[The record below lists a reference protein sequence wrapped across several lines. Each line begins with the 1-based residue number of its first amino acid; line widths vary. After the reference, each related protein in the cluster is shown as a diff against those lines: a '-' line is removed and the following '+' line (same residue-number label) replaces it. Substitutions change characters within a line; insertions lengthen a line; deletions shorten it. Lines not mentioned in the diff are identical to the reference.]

1 MSIGI
6 KGTKRKRSNMNRL
19 DKLILESLAE
29 LDIFENTKPKDLPKS
44 FIAALEKRYGPVDDK
59 DFFSDDLSTYMK
71 YTGTEKESG
80 SVGHK
85 VINLPSFFK
94 MYKDFD
100 DLIDD
105 IKELM
110 RQPDIRQDKAARE
123 LFDLFRTNFRKLQ
136 RYLRTERPE
145 QYEIIRMRAA
155 LQEIHGMFVSHGSL
169 IKEQRADEL
178 KIGRVKNI
186 DIFIQDQSSFADT
199 MFYIL
204 VDTKNG
210 KEYQVGVDVAGEE
223 VDLNYV
229 KEEIPILAKMGF
241 PDGDTIGN
249 FIVKDINKELDEG
262 RLLKESMLDSI
273 KEEEEETEEPTP
285 EEAPDTSAPE
295 ETILE
300 DATDTILAKFPTL
313 KAAIVK
319 LQTEDFKQFVDSIDW
334 ISPRPTSFRINLK
347 NGQEY
352 IIKWTGSGFE
362 AQILG
367 KRYYL
372 DKVDSYQ
379 QALDKLAILYRQG
392 PMTGAGDGESEPV
405 DADSGGGGGGGGDF
419 PGEEGG
425 GGEGDAVDDLGGEE
439 GDDAPEADL
448 GGEEIDFE
456 DGAEPE

>member
-1 MSIGI
+1 
-6 KGTKRKRSNMNRL
+6 
-19 DKLILESLAE
+19 
-29 LDIFENTKPKDLPKS
+29 
-44 FIAALEKRYGPVDDK
+44 
-59 DFFSDDLSTYMK
+59 
-71 YTGTEKESG
+71 
-80 SVGHK
+80 
-85 VINLPSFFK
+85 
-94 MYKDFD
+94 
-100 DLIDD
+100 
-105 IKELM
+105 
-110 RQPDIRQDKAARE
+110 
-123 LFDLFRTNFRKLQ
+123 
-136 RYLRTERPE
+136 
-145 QYEIIRMRAA
+145 
-155 LQEIHGMFVSHGSL
+155 
-169 IKEQRADEL
+169 
-178 KIGRVKNI
+178 
-186 DIFIQDQSSFADT
+186 

-419 PGEEGG
+419 PGGEAGG
-425 GGEGDAVDDLGGEE
+425 DEGGEE
-439 GDDAPEADL
+439 AEIPAGDDAPEADL

>member
-1 MSIGI
+1 MKNKFDLKEFLIENKLTPNS
-6 KGTKRKRSNMNRL
+6 
-19 DKLILESLAE
+19 KLINEG
-29 LDIFENTKPKDLPKS
+29 TDLPNFKV
-44 FIAALEKRYGPVDDK
+44 LKKGPYYRYLPT
-59 DFFSDDLSTYMK
+59 DDLFTDLDQL
-71 YTGTEKESG
+71 
-80 SVGHK
+80 GHHG
-85 VINLPSFFK
+85 
-94 MYKDFD
+94 
-100 DLIDD
+100 
-105 IKELM
+105 
-110 RQPDIRQDKAARE
+110 
-123 LFDLFRTNFRKLQ
+123 LQ
-136 RYLRTERPE
+136 RSPDNL
-145 QYEIIRMRAA
+145 A
-155 LQEIHGMFVSHGSL
+155 V
-169 IKEQRADEL
+169 IKTADEL
-178 KIGRVKNI
+178 L
-186 DIFIQDQSSFADT
+186 DILDDMHMEDPERAIAFSDQNNDIIKF
-199 MFYIL
+199 L
-204 VDTKNG
+204 G
-210 KEYQVGVDVAGEE
+210 KV
-223 VDLNYV
+223 LN
-229 KEEIPILAKMGF
+229 
-241 PDGDTIGN
+241 
-249 FIVKDINKELDEG
+249 
-262 RLLKESMLDSI
+262 ESMLD
-273 KEEEEETEEPTP
+273 EVEDEEEPTP

-319 LQTEDFKQFVDSIDW
+319 LQTEDFKQFVESIDW

-419 PGEEGG
+419 PGEEAGG
-425 GGEGDAVDDLGGEE
+425 DEGGEE
-439 GDDAPEADL
+439 AEIPAGDDAPEADL

>member
-1 MSIGI
+1 
-6 KGTKRKRSNMNRL
+6 MNRL

-94 MYKDFD
+94 MYKDFN

-169 IKEQRADEL
+169 I
-178 KIGRVKNI
+178 V
-186 DIFIQDQSSFADT
+186 
-199 MFYIL
+199 
-204 VDTKNG
+204 
-210 KEYQVGVDVAGEE
+210 EE
-223 VDLNYV
+223 KKFLN
-229 KEEIPILAKMGF
+229 
-241 PDGDTIGN
+241 
-249 FIVKDINKELDEG
+249 
-262 RLLKESMLDSI
+262 ESMLDSI
-273 KEEEEETEEPTP
+273 KNENPNFKILKKGPYYRYLPTDDLFTDLDQLGHHGLQRSPDNLAVIKTADELLDILDDMHIEDPERALAFSDQNNDIIKFQGKVLNESMLDEAEEEEEPTP

-300 DATDTILAKFPTL
+300 DATDTILAKFPSL

-419 PGEEGG
+419 PGGEAGGDEGGEEGG
-425 GGEGDAVDDLGGEE
+425 EADPS

>member
-1 MSIGI
+1 MNIGI

-29 LDIFENTKPKDLPKS
+29 LDIFENTKPKDLPKP

-94 MYKDFD
+94 MYKDFN

-169 IKEQRADEL
+169 I
-178 KIGRVKNI
+178 V
-186 DIFIQDQSSFADT
+186 
-199 MFYIL
+199 
-204 VDTKNG
+204 
-210 KEYQVGVDVAGEE
+210 EE
-223 VDLNYV
+223 KKFLN
-229 KEEIPILAKMGF
+229 
-241 PDGDTIGN
+241 
-249 FIVKDINKELDEG
+249 
-262 RLLKESMLDSI
+262 ESMLDSI

-419 PGEEGG
+419 PGGEAGGDEGGEEGG
-425 GGEGDAVDDLGGEE
+425 ESEIPA

>member
-1 MSIGI
+1 
-6 KGTKRKRSNMNRL
+6 MNRL

-29 LDIFENTKPKDLPKS
+29 LDIFENTKPKDLPKP
-44 FIAALEKRYGPVDDK
+44 FIAALEKRYGPVDDQ

-94 MYKDFD
+94 MYKDFN

-110 RQPDIRQDKAARE
+110 RLPDIRQDKAARE

-169 IKEQRADEL
+169 I
-178 KIGRVKNI
+178 V
-186 DIFIQDQSSFADT
+186 
-199 MFYIL
+199 
-204 VDTKNG
+204 
-210 KEYQVGVDVAGEE
+210 EE
-223 VDLNYV
+223 RKFLN
-229 KEEIPILAKMGF
+229 
-241 PDGDTIGN
+241 
-249 FIVKDINKELDEG
+249 
-262 RLLKESMLDSI
+262 ESMLDSI
-273 KEEEEETEEPTP
+273 KNENPNFKILKKGPYYRYLPTDDLFTDLDQLGHHGLQRSPDNLAVIKTADELLDILDDMHIEDPERALAFSDQNNDIIKFQGKVLNESMLDEAEEEEEPTP

-300 DATDTILAKFPTL
+300 DATDTILAKFPSL

-419 PGEEGG
+419 PGGEAGG
-425 GGEGDAVDDLGGEE
+425 DEGGEE
-439 GDDAPEADL
+439 AEIPAGDDAPEADL

>member
-1 MSIGI
+1 
-6 KGTKRKRSNMNRL
+6 MNRL

-29 LDIFENTKPKDLPKS
+29 LDIFENTKPKDLPKP

-94 MYKDFD
+94 MYKDFN

-169 IKEQRADEL
+169 I
-178 KIGRVKNI
+178 V
-186 DIFIQDQSSFADT
+186 
-199 MFYIL
+199 
-204 VDTKNG
+204 
-210 KEYQVGVDVAGEE
+210 EE
-223 VDLNYV
+223 KKFLN
-229 KEEIPILAKMGF
+229 
-241 PDGDTIGN
+241 
-249 FIVKDINKELDEG
+249 
-262 RLLKESMLDSI
+262 ESMLDSI

>member
-1 MSIGI
+1 
-6 KGTKRKRSNMNRL
+6 MNRL

-94 MYKDFD
+94 MYKDFN

-169 IKEQRADEL
+169 IVEERKFLNESMLDSIKKEEIADEL
-178 KIGRVKNI
+178 SIGTVKNI
-186 DIFIQDQSSFADT
+186 EIFVNDQSSISDT
-199 MFYIL
+199 MFYKL
-204 VDTKNG
+204 VDKNSG
-210 KEYQVGVDVAGEE
+210 KEFEVSVDVAGEE

-229 KEEIPILAKMGF
+229 KEEIPILVKIGF
-241 PDGDTIGN
+241 PAGDAIGN
-249 FIVKDINKELDEG
+249 FIVKDINKELEEG
-262 RLLKESMLDSI
+262 KVINESMLDEA
-273 KEEEEETEEPTP
+273 EEEEEPTP

-419 PGEEGG
+419 PGGEAGG
-425 GGEGDAVDDLGGEE
+425 DEGGEE
-439 GDDAPEADL
+439 AEIPAGDDAPEADL

>member
-1 MSIGI
+1 
-6 KGTKRKRSNMNRL
+6 MNRL

-29 LDIFENTKPKDLPKS
+29 LDIFENTKPKDLPKP

-94 MYKDFD
+94 MYKDFN

-169 IKEQRADEL
+169 I
-178 KIGRVKNI
+178 V
-186 DIFIQDQSSFADT
+186 
-199 MFYIL
+199 
-204 VDTKNG
+204 
-210 KEYQVGVDVAGEE
+210 EE
-223 VDLNYV
+223 KKFLN
-229 KEEIPILAKMGF
+229 
-241 PDGDTIGN
+241 
-249 FIVKDINKELDEG
+249 
-262 RLLKESMLDSI
+262 ESMLDSI
-273 KEEEEETEEPTP
+273 KNENPNFKILKKGPYYRYLPTDDLFTDLDQLGHHGLQRSPDNLAVIKTADELLDILDDMHIEDPERALAFSDQNNDIIKFQGKVLNESMLDEAEEEEEPTP

-419 PGEEGG
+419 PGGEAGG
-425 GGEGDAVDDLGGEE
+425 DEGGEE
-439 GDDAPEADL
+439 AEIPAGDDAPEADL

>member
-94 MYKDFD
+94 MYKDFN

-169 IKEQRADEL
+169 I
-178 KIGRVKNI
+178 V
-186 DIFIQDQSSFADT
+186 
-199 MFYIL
+199 
-204 VDTKNG
+204 
-210 KEYQVGVDVAGEE
+210 EE
-223 VDLNYV
+223 KKFLN
-229 KEEIPILAKMGF
+229 
-241 PDGDTIGN
+241 
-249 FIVKDINKELDEG
+249 
-262 RLLKESMLDSI
+262 ESMLDSI
-273 KEEEEETEEPTP
+273 KNENPNFKILKKGPYYRYLPTDDLFTDLDQLGHHGLQRSPDNLAVIKTADELLDILDDMHIEDPERALAFSDQNNDIIKFQGKVLNESMLDEAEEEEEPTP

-300 DATDTILAKFPTL
+300 DATDTILAKFPSL

-405 DADSGGGGGGGGDF
+405 DADSGGGGGGGDF
-419 PGEEGG
+419 PGGEAGGDEGGEEGG
-425 GGEGDAVDDLGGEE
+425 EADPS

>member
-1 MSIGI
+1 
-6 KGTKRKRSNMNRL
+6 MNRL

-94 MYKDFD
+94 MYKDFN

-169 IKEQRADEL
+169 IVEERKFLNESMLDSIKKEEIADEL
-178 KIGRVKNI
+178 SIGTVKNI
-186 DIFIQDQSSFADT
+186 EIFVNDQSSISDT
-199 MFYIL
+199 MFYKL
-204 VDTKNG
+204 VDKNSG
-210 KEYQVGVDVAGEE
+210 KEFEVSVDVAGEE

-229 KEEIPILAKMGF
+229 KEEIPILVKIGF
-241 PDGDTIGN
+241 PAGDAIGN
-249 FIVKDINKELDEG
+249 FIVKDINKELEEG
-262 RLLKESMLDSI
+262 KVLNESMLDEA
-273 KEEEEETEEPTP
+273 EEEEEPTP

-300 DATDTILAKFPTL
+300 DATDTILAKFPSL

-319 LQTEDFKQFVDSIDW
+319 LQTEDFKQFVESIDW
-334 ISPRPTSFRINLK
+334 ISPRPTSFRINLM

-419 PGEEGG
+419 PGGEAGGDEGGEEGG
-425 GGEGDAVDDLGGEE
+425 EAEIPA

-456 DGAEPE
+456 DRAEPE

>member
-1 MSIGI
+1 
-6 KGTKRKRSNMNRL
+6 MNRL

-94 MYKDFD
+94 MYKDFN

-169 IKEQRADEL
+169 I
-178 KIGRVKNI
+178 V
-186 DIFIQDQSSFADT
+186 
-199 MFYIL
+199 
-204 VDTKNG
+204 
-210 KEYQVGVDVAGEE
+210 EE
-223 VDLNYV
+223 KKFLN
-229 KEEIPILAKMGF
+229 
-241 PDGDTIGN
+241 
-249 FIVKDINKELDEG
+249 
-262 RLLKESMLDSI
+262 ESMLDSI
-273 KEEEEETEEPTP
+273 KNENPNFKILKKGPYYRYLPTDDLFTDLDQLGHHGLQRSPDNLAVIKTADELLDILDDMHIEDPERALAFSDQNNDIIKFQGKVLNESMLDEAEEEEEPTP

-300 DATDTILAKFPTL
+300 DATDTILAKFPSL

-405 DADSGGGGGGGGDF
+405 DADSGGGGGGGDF
-419 PGEEGG
+419 PGGEAGGDEGGEEGG
-425 GGEGDAVDDLGGEE
+425 EADPS